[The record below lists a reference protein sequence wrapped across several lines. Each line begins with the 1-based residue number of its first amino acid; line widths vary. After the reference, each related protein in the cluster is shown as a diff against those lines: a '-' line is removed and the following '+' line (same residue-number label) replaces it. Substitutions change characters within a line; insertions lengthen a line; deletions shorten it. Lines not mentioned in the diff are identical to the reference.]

1 MNVKLG
7 SVLLDGTTKFLGNDG
22 VFGCGWSSSTSTT
35 SLFKEDDED
44 ADDDDDDEDDE
55 ASLGARGLPDREAFV
70 EGVADLDEALLEG
83 GV

>member
-44 ADDDDDDEDDE
+44 EDDDEDDE
-55 ASLGARGLPDREAFV
+55 ASLDARGLPDREAFV
-70 EGVADLDEALLEG
+70 EGAADLDGALLEG